1 MGTARVREP
10 LAQVPQHVSS
20 LAMPF
25 DLRKAIVAPNC
36 CSEQIRTKSEPENRS
51 LSCRTERSKVL
62 VDGGGDS
69 NPEPL
74 LAKKAVKIK

>member
-36 CSEQIRTKSEPENRS
+36 CCSEQIRTKSEPENRS

-62 VDGGGDS
+62 VDGGDS